1 MEDSITMAEKNTI
14 RKKILGDLPY
24 QPALLREIR
33 NYYRG
38 KYELV
43 SKNAGINDNFIQCHH
58 AGDKDSYRCL
68 LIEKY
73 LKDIGRKIYQEIY
86 RMENQGEWKT
96 TLTIFE
102 KFSKK
107 NDDGTFINDDLYIKS
122 GDFTP
127 TKDMSIKY
135 KDK

>member
-1 MEDSITMAEKNTI
+1 MVEKNTI
-14 RKKILGDLPY
+14 RKKVLGDLPY

-33 NYYRG
+33 NYCRG

-43 SKNAGINDNFIQCHH
+43 SKNAG
-58 AGDKDSYRCL
+58 DKDSYRCL
-68 LIEKY
+68 SIDKY

-86 RMENQGEWKT
+86 RKENQGEWKT

-107 NDDGTFINDDLYIKS
+107 NDDDTFINDDLYIKS